1 MVFLLVVPFSFDH
14 SDEPLRFARF
24 ADRHHQSPANF
35 QLRHERL
42 RHSWTT
48 GGNQYGIVGSIR
60 GPSQSSVKTL
70 NGRVVNIQLSS
81 ITDLI
86 NTFSPPRFYL
96 SEESIR
102 EAIKHK
108 SMFNLI
114 DTTEGDKIDFW
125 ILTNDA
131 FDKSRFKRKI
141 EEDIFGFSMKV
152 SSPEDTILAKLKW
165 IKLSGGSQK
174 QFTDALRVY
183 EVQYHTLIQPI

>member
-1 MVFLLVVPFSFDH
+1 
-14 SDEPLRFARF
+14 
-24 ADRHHQSPANF
+24 
-35 QLRHERL
+35 
-42 RHSWTT
+42 
-48 GGNQYGIVGSIR
+48 
-60 GPSQSSVKTL
+60 
-70 NGRVVNIQLSS
+70 
-81 ITDLI
+81 
-86 NTFSPPRFYL
+86 
-96 SEESIR
+96 
-102 EAIKHK
+102 
-108 SMFNLI
+108 MFNLI